1 MAASTHVIEI
11 VNGIGEPG
19 FIPLTSGKESPTLSI
34 GRRGQWRIDGA
45 RMLDVHAY
53 AYFDGY
59 ALFLQTTDPDNA
71 ACVDGF
77 PIGTEWTEVRPP
89 CSIDI
94 GGARLEYRA
103 EERAAAGPPPAPAA
117 PPKAPTAA
125 PIPAAGQPPAAR
137 TAQISG
143 GAPAVPT
150 DAPSRPFQPGAFSSQ
165 ADDGESTRVAPLDLS
180 MSRSGTRPPTGAF
193 PPAGGGFPMQAPG
206 MPSAGMSGGFPM
218 QGPGASGGFPMQ
230 GPGASGGFP
239 MQGQGGMPGGMPGM
253 SGGFPNASMSGGS
266 SGFPPM
272 QPMQAGGSFS
282 AGQEQLFPQGF
293 SASGV
298 GQLPQAAPPAET
310 DPLKKAI
317 ADFKTASPVRKLTY
331 IILPLA
337 LVAAA
342 LILFTDDPPP
352 PPKKAARSDAGA
364 EAGALAGDPAP
375 VPSAMGLV
383 PTPTPP
389 STPPTP
395 TPTAPGTAPNA
406 PNPTPGPAPSGTS
419 DPSAA
424 AGKDAGKGPTLERT
438 AVDEVHKG
446 DLAKAAEAYE
456 QLAREQPQNPS
467 YAYAARILR
476 ERLAAGAAPPGAPAS
491 GAPPPPAP
499 PPP

>member
-34 GRRGQWRIDGA
+34 GRRGQWRVDGA

-59 ALFLQTTDPDNA
+59 ALFLQTTDPNNA

-89 CSIDI
+89 CLIEI

-103 EERAAAGPPPAPAA
+103 EERAAPPPPAPAA
-117 PPKAPTAA
+117 PPKLAP
-125 PIPAAGQPPAAR
+125 PLPAAGQPAEPSR
-137 TAQISG
+137 TAQLAG
-143 GAPAVPT
+143 GAPPVPVE
-150 DAPSRPFQPGAFSSQ
+150 AARPFQPGAFASQ
-165 ADDGESTRVAPLDLS
+165 PDDGESTRVAPLDLS

-193 PPAGGGFPMQAPG
+193 PQASGAFPMPGFGADPLQGPG
-206 MPSAGMSGGFPM
+206 MPGAGMSGGFPM
-218 QGPGASGGFPMQ
+218 QGMPGMPMPGAMPGAGMSGGFPMQ
-230 GPGASGGFP
+230 G
-239 MQGQGGMPGGMPGM
+239 MPGPGM
-253 SGGFPNASMSGGS
+253 SGGFPTNQPMGMGSGA
-266 SGFPPM
+266 FPPM

-298 GQLPQAAPPAET
+298 GMFPDGQAPQAPPAET
-310 DPLKKAI
+310 DPVKKAL

-337 LVAAA
+337 LIAAG

-352 PPKKAARSDAGA
+352 PPKKAARPDAGA
-364 EAGALAGDPAP
+364 EAGVAAGGPSPVVSGGLVAAPPASVTAAPTASTAPATSASSSAPDPA
-375 VPSAMGLV
+375 
-383 PTPTPP
+383 T
-389 STPPTP
+389 
-395 TPTAPGTAPNA
+395 
-406 PNPTPGPAPSGTS
+406 
-419 DPSAA
+419 

-438 AVDEVHKG
+438 AVDEVYKG

-476 ERLAAGAAPPGAPAS
+476 ERLAAGAGPPGTPPPGS
-491 GAPPPPAP
+491 PPPAP
-499 PPP
+499 PAPPPQ

>member
-34 GRRGQWRIDGA
+34 GRRGQWRVDGA

-59 ALFLQTTDPDNA
+59 ALFLQTTDPNNA
-71 ACVDGF
+71 TCVDGF

-89 CSIDI
+89 CTIEI

-103 EERAAAGPPPAPAA
+103 EERAAPGPPPAPLA
-117 PPKAPTAA
+117 PPKLAP
-125 PIPAAGQPPAAR
+125 PLPAAGQPAESSR
-137 TAQISG
+137 TAQFGG
-143 GAPAVPT
+143 GAPPVPA
-150 DAPSRPFQPGAFSSQ
+150 DAPSRPFQPGAFASQ
-165 ADDGESTRVAPLDLS
+165 PDDGESTRVAPLDLS

-193 PPAGGGFPMQAPG
+193 PQASGGFPMPGFGADPLQPPG

-218 QGPGASGGFPMQ
+218 QGMPGMPMPGAMPGPGMSGGFPMQ
-230 GPGASGGFP
+230 G
-239 MQGQGGMPGGMPGM
+239 MPGPGM
-253 SGGFPNASMSGGS
+253 SGGFPSNQPMGSGA
-266 SGFPPM
+266 FPPM

-298 GQLPQAAPPAET
+298 GQAPQAPPAET
-310 DPLKKAI
+310 DALKKAL
-317 ADFKTASPVRKLTY
+317 ADFKAASPVRKLTY

-337 LVAAA
+337 LIAAG

-352 PPKKAARSDAGA
+352 PPKKAARPDAGA
-364 EAGALAGDPAP
+364 EAGVAVGGPSP
-375 VPSAMGLV
+375 VLSAVGVV

-389 STPPTP
+389 GSGVVPA
-395 TPTAPGTAPNA
+395 APSGAA
-406 PNPTPGPAPSGTS
+406 PAPSGAA
-419 DPSAA
+419 PPEPPGA
-424 AGKDAGKGPTLERT
+424 AGKDAGKGPTLERV
-438 AVDEVHKG
+438 AVDEVYKG

-456 QLAREQPQNPS
+456 QLARDQPQNPS

-476 ERLAAGAAPPGAPAS
+476 ERLAAGAAPPGSPPGSPA
-491 GAPPPPAP
+491 GTPPAP
-499 PPP
+499 PPQ